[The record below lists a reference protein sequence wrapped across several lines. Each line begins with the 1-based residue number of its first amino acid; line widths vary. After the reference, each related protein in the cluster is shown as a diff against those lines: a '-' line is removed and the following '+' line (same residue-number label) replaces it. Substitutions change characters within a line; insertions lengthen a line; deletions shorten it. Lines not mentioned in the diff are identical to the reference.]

1 MNGSMTYLI
10 WLMTSDGLTYN
21 LFNLSDLF
29 NLERLNK
36 SYYHSVTD
44 LRSQENNVRPTMPE
58 DSASMK
64 LGVA

>member
-1 MNGSMTYLI
+1 
-10 WLMTSDGLTYN
+10 MTSDDLAYD